1 MVDRFTRWP
10 EVVPMV
16 DSTAETVAHAFITAW
31 VSRFGVPTLITTDQG
46 RQFESSLWSQ
56 LMQILGTHRIWTTA
70 YPPLANGLV
79 EQLHRQLKASIKCLP
94 SPHNW
99 ISGLPWILL
108 GIRTAFKEDIGY
120 SSAELVYG
128 TTLRVPGELV
138 SPHFSP
144 VPDPASYA
152 ATLRSA
158 MQSIKAIPP
167 RSHLR
172 PSHLPKV
179 LFSSTHVFVRHDAVR
194 TSLQNLYDGPYKI
207 IKRGNKSFKLLING
221 RHVQVSID
229 RLKPSFLD
237 IVSRESA
244 SSPIPNTPVI
254 DTPIHFLPALPLHI
268 LLPQPPT
275 SVSHDPQTTTWSGR
289 QVHWPRH
296 LDSYC

>member
-1 MVDRFTRWP
+1 
-10 EVVPMV
+10 MV
-16 DSTAETVAHAFITAW
+16 DSTAETVAHTFVTAW

-56 LMQILGTHRIWTTA
+56 LMQILGTHCIQTTA

-79 EQLHRQLKASIKCLP
+79 ERLHRQLKASIKCLP

-108 GIRTAFKEDIGY
+108 GIHTAFKEDIGC

-128 TTLRVPGELV
+128 TTLHVPGELV

-172 PSHLPKV
+172 PSHLPNV

-221 RHVQVSID
+221 RHV
-229 RLKPSFLD
+229 
-237 IVSRESA
+237 
-244 SSPIPNTPVI
+244 
-254 DTPIHFLPALPLHI
+254 
-268 LLPQPPT
+268 
-275 SVSHDPQTTTWSGR
+275 
-289 QVHWPRH
+289 
-296 LDSYC
+296 